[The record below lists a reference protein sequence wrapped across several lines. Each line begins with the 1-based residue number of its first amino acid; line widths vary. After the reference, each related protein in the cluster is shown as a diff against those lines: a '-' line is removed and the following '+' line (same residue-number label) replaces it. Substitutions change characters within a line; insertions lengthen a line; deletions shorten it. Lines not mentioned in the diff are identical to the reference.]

1 MQFGK
6 MHFCIRNFAIIKEI
20 KRKNDDLSN
29 NFEEILQKRTRK
41 FLLRVTSDLKSPKST
56 LKNSIFSTIN
66 YKFRGWGTLYTPEYF
81 IKYFESGRVTLK

>member
-41 FLLRVTSDLKSPKST
+41 FLLRVTSDLKSP
-56 LKNSIFSTIN
+56 
-66 YKFRGWGTLYTPEYF
+66 
-81 IKYFESGRVTLK
+81 